1 MGTRLVSLV
10 HSLGFRLLVPL
21 FLTVGA
27 VLAVHAL
34 LSLDATRA
42 HFMQLVREEVKRSSS
57 LVQKATHDGML
68 QNRLDEVQTTVER
81 LAEAPD
87 VAALRIFDKRGNI
100 VMSAKHEEIG
110 ARIDIGAE
118 PCLSC
123 HRSGA
128 PMSTARLE
136 EIQMP
141 RKDGDEVLRHL
152 VVIPNETKCGG
163 AGCHGPVSE
172 APVLGV
178 LDVEMSMDPVEATVA
193 AAQRQFVWATVV
205 LLVVIG
211 VVAAVFVQRLVH
223 TPVTLLRE
231 GTMRIAAGD
240 LGTRIAVK
248 GRHELADLGAAFN
261 RMAQDLGA
269 ARAELQEWSRS
280 LEVKVV
286 AKSEELQ
293 RAHRQVLHMEKMA
306 SLGKLSATVAHELN
320 NPLTGVLTY
329 AKLVDREL
337 RDQPIPDAVR
347 AELQRYLSLIQKECV
362 RCGDIVKNLLLFA
375 RHRGAEMAPCDV
387 NDLVD
392 RALMLVRHHL
402 EISGI
407 QVRHE
412 PLRGDSRFVA
422 DAGQIQQGL
431 LALLM
436 NAVEAMR
443 GPGQEGG
450 ELHVRVTGDAYE
462 VCIDVGDTGVGIPPE
477 ILPQI
482 FEPFFSTKNEESG
495 VGLGLAVV
503 YGIVQRH
510 GGRIDLESTPGQ
522 GTTFHLHLPRRPRGQ
537 AERG

>member
-1 MGTRLVSLV
+1 MSLV

-34 LSLDATRA
+34 LSLDATRT
-42 HFMQLVREEVKRSSS
+42 HFMLLVQEEVKRSSS

-68 QNRLDEVQTTVER
+68 QNRLDEVQTTIER

-87 VAALRIFDKRGNI
+87 VAALRIFDKRGTI
-100 VMSAKHEEIG
+100 VMSATHAEIG
-110 ARIDIGAE
+110 TCIDIAAE

-123 HRSGA
+123 HRSEA

-136 EIQMP
+136 QLQMP
-141 RKDGDEVLRHL
+141 RQDGNEVLRHL
-152 VVIPNETKCGG
+152 VVIPNEATCGG
-163 AGCHGPVSE
+163 RGCHDPVAE

-178 LDVEMSMDPVEATVA
+178 LDIEMSMARVEATVA
-193 AAQRQFVWATVV
+193 AAQRQFVLATVV

-211 VVAAVFVQRLVH
+211 LVATAFVRRLVH
-223 TPVTLLRE
+223 TPVALLRA
-231 GTMRIAAGD
+231 GTLRIAAGD
-240 LGTRIAVK
+240 LGTRIPVH
-248 GRHELADLGAAFN
+248 GRHEIAELGAAFN
-261 RMAQDLGA
+261 RMAEDLGA
-269 ARAELQEWSRS
+269 ARAELQQWSRS
-280 LEVKVV
+280 LEMKVV
-286 AKSEELQ
+286 AKTAELQ

-329 AKLVDREL
+329 ARLVDREL
-337 RDQPIPDAVR
+337 CDQPLADDVR

-375 RHRGAEMAPCDV
+375 RHHGAAMAPCDV
-387 NDLVD
+387 NEIVD
-392 RALMLVRHHL
+392 RALMLVRHHFA
-402 EISGI
+402 ISNV
-407 QVRHE
+407 QVRHQ
-412 PLRGDSRFVA
+412 PLVGDPPMVA
-422 DAGQIQQGL
+422 AARQIQQGL

-436 NAVEAMR
+436 NAIEAMR
-443 GPGQEGG
+443 GPGLDGG
-450 ELHVRVTGDAYE
+450 ELLVRVTGDADE
-462 VCIDVGDTGVGIPPE
+462 VCIDVGDTGVGIPPD

-503 YGIVQRH
+503 FGIVQRH

-522 GTTFHLHLPRRPRGQ
+522 GTTFHLHLPRQPRGQ